1 MATNYQRRTA
11 IMVLK
16 MSNTRPRVRLSSRTA
31 RVLLAL
37 LFSFPVV
44 SSLVMVRVPSYA
56 KFGND
61 VGFTATL
68 PLYFLFAFPIAGI
81 LIAVIVFGS
90 IFLWEWHRKSLSV
103 AWFACGVW
111 CTFAQVVAA
120 YSAPLWY
127 RTDDWGYTFVGER
140 SSPVAVIVG
149 VLFFLIGFRL
159 ARIAFETDD
168 SLTTEQEGRNKRD
181 DSLGSAPGSH

>member
-1 MATNYQRRTA
+1 
-11 IMVLK
+11 
-16 MSNTRPRVRLSSRTA
+16 MSKTRPRVRPNPRTA

-44 SSLVMVRVPSYA
+44 SSLVMLRIPSYEG
-56 KFGND
+56 FRDD
-61 VGFTATL
+61 VGFTATM
-68 PLYFLFAFPIAGI
+68 PLAFLFAFPIAGI
-81 LIAVIVFGS
+81 FMAVIVFGS

-127 RTDDWGYTFVGER
+127 RTDEWGYIFARRRSHRRTFLSRRV
-140 SSPVAVIVG
+140 SSREN
-149 VLFFLIGFRL
+149 RL
-159 ARIAFETDD
+159 
-168 SLTTEQEGRNKRD
+168 RN
-181 DSLGSAPGSH
+181 